1 MAGILAEGRAQV
13 PFIVDEDPP
22 RLRRVLNRYS
32 RQGSTLLRMGSAV
45 WLASAAGLVGIALG
59 GLVSLA
65 VNRQQIRE
73 ARALR
78 ADEASQE
85 RYRRS
90 VDRRF
95 KAFSEFI
102 IQHRAARGALQ
113 FYYSQL
119 DGKPSPSDINKA
131 LRSARDSAAMVFLV
145 QKRKEPIRLAE
156 ACTAET
162 TTILPVLQKF
172 QERHGITGMVVVADA
187 GLLPRSRS
195 SPPAKA
201 PRTPAPTAACAC
213 ASAVTVFAGA
223 DGGGSVASV
232 NERPGGCCAAPGAA
246 KDPPTCRAKGGCSGD

>member
-1 MAGILAEGRAQV
+1 MC
-13 PFIVDEDPP
+13 
-22 RLRRVLNRYS
+22 

-45 WLASAAGLVGIALG
+45 WLASAAGLVGVALG

-95 KAFSEFI
+95 EAFSEFI

-119 DGKPSPSDINKA
+119 DGKPSVSDINKA

-145 QKRKEPIRLAE
+145 LETERTYKACRGVLRALGQVQSFVYENAGRPSAKLDHEINNALGRTMREFQNAARAE
-156 ACTAET
+156 LDVNGPEWPWVEGESTYPSGTA
-162 TTILPVLQKF
+162 P
-172 QERHGITGMVVVADA
+172 
-187 GLLPRSRS
+187 
-195 SPPAKA
+195 
-201 PRTPAPTAACAC
+201 
-213 ASAVTVFAGA
+213 
-223 DGGGSVASV
+223 
-232 NERPGGCCAAPGAA
+232 
-246 KDPPTCRAKGGCSGD
+246 